1 MTYNKLLEFYKE
13 VARLTLNH
21 DSFHFS
27 VMNGAK
33 EEQDIDYAVVF
44 PSKLGAALEKVDP
57 EWVTRAA
64 TAKS

>member
-21 DSFHFS
+21 DSIHFS
-27 VMNGAK
+27 VMNGSK